1 MVYRNPT
8 PTTDVVVIEDG
19 QVLLVRRGR
28 EPYKGRL
35 ALPGGYIEYGETVE
49 DAAVREV
56 SEETSLCIELVEILG
71 VYSDPSRNP
80 RHHTLTV
87 AFIGRR
93 VSGEAQAGDDAAD
106 TVWCPLDSPV
116 LNDLAFDHSLIV
128 SDARRW
134 LRSHRTFWST
144 LQRD

>member
-93 VSGEAQAGDDAAD
+93 VSG
-106 TVWCPLDSPV
+106 
-116 LNDLAFDHSLIV
+116 DL
-128 SDARRW
+128 
-134 LRSHRTFWST
+134 
-144 LQRD
+144 